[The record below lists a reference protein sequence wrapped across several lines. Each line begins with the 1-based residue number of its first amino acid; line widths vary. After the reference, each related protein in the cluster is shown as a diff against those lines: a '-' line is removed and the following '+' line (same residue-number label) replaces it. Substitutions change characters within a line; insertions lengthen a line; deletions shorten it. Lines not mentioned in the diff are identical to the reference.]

1 MTGQGLEPPQRFT
14 GHDANA
20 MGFAVSRRM
29 MRLRPAERADA
40 WTWLTLQ
47 EMFADTVWPDDADEI
62 AQAVLAVYPEP
73 PSRIQEALTAVI
85 VAMPGRREP
94 FAADPG
100 SSSPVFDVRQI
111 ADVEELAAWQNL
123 SMPELDWFAAR
134 GRGSRRAPTRLR
146 HYRVWQI
153 PKRHG
158 GLRII
163 EAPKE
168 RLATIQRRILDDVLA
183 HVPPHPAAH
192 GFRPRALGHVVR
204 GSARAARR
212 RAPHRSA
219 PLFRTCHVSAS
230 QGGVHGDRVPAGR
243 RRVPDGAV
251 HDDDRGRRP
260 ATHRLSP
267 RGTAPGTAPAPGG
280 APTSPA
286 LLNLVLRRTDIRI
299 AGFAAANRLT
309 YTRYGDDLALSG
321 DDVDVG
327 RVLWA
332 VSSIIRDEGFTVH
345 PDKVRVMG
353 EHQRQQLTGLVV
365 NAGPRAARADYD
377 ALKALLHNAIRD
389 GGQSQNR
396 AGRDDFRAYVYGR
409 IGWVSTGSQARRRKL
424 TEMAA
429 RVDWER

>member
-192 GFRPRALGHVVR
+192 GFVR
-204 GSARAARR
+204 GRSVTSFAGPHALHDVVLRIDLRHCFEHVTYPRVKAVFTAIGYQPGVAAYLT
-212 RAPHRSA
+212 A
-219 PLFRTCHVSAS
+219 LCTTTI
-230 QGGVHGDRVPAGR
+230 
-243 RRVPDGAV
+243 AV
-251 HDDDRGRRP
+251 DDQ
-260 ATHRLSP
+260 RLTDSLHAALLRERHLP
-267 RGTAPGTAPAPGG
+267 QG